1 MNQGEVI
8 MHRRLIILVVVL
20 VVVAGLAVAAHE
32 LNLAG
37 LLLGLNPHAPR

>member
-1 MNQGEVI
+1 MNQREVI

-20 VVVAGLAVAAHE
+20 VVVAAHE